1 VKGPR
6 PSGSRVSVRL
16 HSGLTFEYWKGY
28 VVTSQTS
35 HNMKSKSQKR
45 PSPGRKPDNL
55 GLGRAGRHSWQI
67 QTAKAR
73 FSEVFRL
80 ARTEGPQRIT
90 RQGKEGVVMISDEQ
104 YEGLMVKAHQPKSI
118 VQFFRESPLVGVE
131 LDLERDKDRGRDIA
145 L

>member
-1 VKGPR
+1 MPKA
-6 PSGSRVSVRL
+6 
-16 HSGLTFEYWKGY
+16 F
-28 VVTSQTS
+28 
-35 HNMKSKSQKR
+35 
-45 PSPGRKPDNL
+45 RKPNR
-55 GLGRAGRHSWQI
+55 GVTPGNSSSTRGVWQV

-104 YEGLMVKAHQPKSI
+104 YDRLVVKRRQPKSI

-131 LDLERDKDRGRDIA
+131 LDLERDKDTGRDIK